1 MVPKSLQ
8 LTPDS
13 YHFFQSQLAKPL
25 AIPKGTSLA
34 GATAIV
40 TGANVGLGFQCAQSL
55 LDLGLSR
62 LIIAV
67 RTPSKGE
74 AAAATLRK
82 KSPAATIE
90 VWQVDMLSYDSIK
103 AFAAKCE
110 TLARIDFAILNAGAV
125 EGTFKPSPQGHE
137 TMFQVNYLSTV
148 FLATLLLPTLKSK
161 APPGKPGRLTIVNS
175 GTALIPK
182 FANAKSDPFLAY
194 YDDES
199 HFDATDSY
207 ASSKALAHFWIVKLA
222 ERVRAEDVVV
232 NLVDPG
238 LVKGTSLHRSIN
250 VVFKAIF
257 TAVKALTG
265 RTMEQG
271 ASTFIDAAVVR
282 GEESHG
288 SYLMDWKIFAYN
300 AAVYGSDGEALRDR
314 IWNETL
320 SALPL
325 ANIDMILDS
334 VSR

>member
-8 LTPDS
+8 LAPS
-13 YHFFQSQLAKPL
+13 AYHFFQSQCAKPA
-25 AIPKGTSLA
+25 AIPQGTSLA

-40 TGANVGLGFQCAQSL
+40 TGGNTGLGFQCAQSL

-67 RTPSKGE
+67 RTPAKGE
-74 AAAATLRK
+74 AAAATLRQRAK
-82 KSPAATIE
+82 AATVD
-90 VWQVDMLSYDSIK
+90 VWQVDMLSYDSIT
-103 AFAAKCE
+103 AFAARCE
-110 TLARIDFAILNAGAV
+110 TLDRIDFAILNAGTV
-125 EGTFKPSPQGHE
+125 EEKFKLAPQGHE

-148 FLATLLLPTLKSK
+148 LLATVLLPVLKRK
-161 APPGKPGRLTIVNS
+161 APAGKPGRLTIVNS
-175 GTALIPK
+175 GTALMPR
-182 FANAKSDPFLAY
+182 FDNAKTDPFLPY

-199 HFDATDSY
+199 HFDATESY

-238 LVKGTSLHRSIN
+238 LVKGTSLHRSLN
-250 VVFKAIF
+250 FVFKAIF
-257 TAVKALTG
+257 TAVKSMTG

-282 GEESHG
+282 GEETHG

-314 IWNETL
+314 IWKETL
-320 SALPL
+320 SALSF
-325 ANIDMILDS
+325 ADIDGILDS
-334 VSR
+334 VSK